1 MKGRLRAALGMA
13 VFASLLVGAASA
25 MAASI
30 IYGSAYKGSTGPAT
44 LYTISPTTGV
54 ATPIGPI
61 GFSQVGSLDFC
72 PNGVLYG
79 IGMDASGKNN
89 LLTINTATG
98 AGTSVGLLGVNSTFQ
113 DMACRPS
120 DGKLY
125 AYSFGN
131 IYTISTTTGVATFV
145 GSVGDGF
152 PDGNALAF
160 SSANVLYKADQN
172 SLWTINQSTGAGTV
186 LLALT
191 YPISG
196 SRANGMKFDPPS
208 GTLYASVVGGDSEV
222 GVVNYFASINI
233 ATGVVTEIGPTVAGL
248 DAIAIPAPAA
258 RAAIPALS
266 PAALAL
272 LLCGLFLSGLFLL
285 RRRQWSPNRSGGTGR
300 FIASQFCQKAG
311 YSTRAM

>member
-13 VFASLLVGAASA
+13 IAASI
-25 MAASI
+25 MVSAAAVIAAPSI
-30 IYGSAYKGSTGPAT
+30 IYGSAYSGQSGPAT
-44 LYTISPTTGV
+44 LYTINPTNGA
-54 ATPIGPI
+54 ATPIGAI
-61 GFSQVGSLDFC
+61 GAERVGSLDFC

-79 IGMDASGKNN
+79 VGSVAGTAD

-98 AGTSVGLLGVNSTFQ
+98 AGTVVGSLGLGNDAFQ
-113 DMACRPS
+113 DIACRPS

-125 AYSFGN
+125 GYDGGN
-131 IYTISTTTGVATFV
+131 IYTINTATGAATLV
-145 GSVGDGF
+145 GSVGDSF

-186 LLALT
+186 LVALT
-191 YPISG
+191 YPISR
-196 SRANGMKFDPPS
+196 SRANGMKFDPAS
-208 GTLYASVVGGDSEV
+208 GTLYASVVSGDSEV
-222 GVVNYFASINI
+222 GLVNYFATINI

-272 LLCGLFLSGLFLL
+272 LLGSLLLSGLLL
-285 RRRQWSPNRSGGTGR
+285 MRRRGVPNKSG
-300 FIASQFCQKAG
+300 
-311 YSTRAM
+311 